1 MTSEGKTT
9 FSEDWMTAKN
19 LLVSQTVAE
28 CFLFQ
33 TLVQCV
39 HVCLLMYKSSKPSL
53 SSLWTVDDF
62 WVFSSYAPGLKTR
75 LIEIISIFL
84 KTVYKQ
90 NVIWNC

>member
-1 MTSEGKTT
+1 
-9 FSEDWMTAKN
+9 MTAKN

-33 TLVQCV
+33 TLVQSV

-62 WVFSSYAPGLKTR
+62 
-75 LIEIISIFL
+75 
-84 KTVYKQ
+84 
-90 NVIWNC
+90 

>member
-1 MTSEGKTT
+1 MTSEGKAT

-33 TLVQCV
+33 TLVQSV

-62 WVFSSYAPGLKTR
+62 WVFSSYAPSLKTR